1 MRKTLKWMV
10 LGLLALVIMAAV
22 GGYLKVRSAGHPK
35 IDGDLKLTGL
45 SAPVKVVRDELGVPY
60 ITAANTPD
68 LLKAQGFDVVGGDVR
83 AVVKQRADFAGEDEH
98 LAGTRASAPA

>member
-22 GGYLKVRSAGHPK
+22 GGYLMVRSAGHPK

-68 LLKAQGFDVVGGDVR
+68 LLKAQGFITAQDR
-83 AVVKQRADFAGEDEH
+83 LMQMELLSLIHISEP
-98 LAGTRASAPA
+98 TRPY